1 MISRKYGESVGGWN
15 IGDIRGGYGTGLWK
29 DIRENR
35 YTLSQVAVFSLGDG
49 RRLRFWKDI
58 RCGEVALS
66 NAFPNLFN
74 LAVHKEAM
82 VSGNRCM

>member
-1 MISRKYGESVGGWN
+1 MALVFGK
-15 IGDIRGGYGTGLWK
+15 
-29 DIRENR
+29 
-35 YTLSQVAVFSLGDG
+35 TLEKTDTPYPKLLFFSLGDG

-58 RCGEVALS
+58 WCGEVALS